1 MALDPTETY
10 IMNTLKTV
18 RNYLCKAEH
27 DLANRNYP
35 GVAYWAVQASEEA
48 RRIKNYL
55 VHKKLVK

>member
-27 DLANRNYP
+27 DLANRNYS
-35 GVAYWAVQASEEA
+35 GVAYNALQASLEA
-48 RRIKNYL
+48 QRIKDYI
-55 VHKKLVK
+55 VQQKLV